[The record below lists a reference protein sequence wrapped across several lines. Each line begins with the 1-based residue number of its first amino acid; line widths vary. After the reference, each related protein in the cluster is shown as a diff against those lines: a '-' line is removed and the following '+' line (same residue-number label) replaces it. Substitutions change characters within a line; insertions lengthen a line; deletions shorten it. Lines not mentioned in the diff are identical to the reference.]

1 MGAEARIPAF
11 AAAGGVSGFLGH
23 NIRNVMSAFANLIPP
38 NEAERLAALRECC
51 ILDTEPEAAF
61 DDLARL
67 CAQLCEVPMAVVA
80 LVDAERVWLKARVGV
95 DMVEFPRARSLAS
108 LAVLQPQLF
117 AFSDIQTD
125 PALAGHPLVAAQL
138 GVRFFACQPLVLH
151 RHIIGGLCVMD
162 RRAGQL
168 RPEQSEALAI
178 LGRQVV
184 VQLELRQKLR
194 QHEEAEQALRAAEH
208 KYRDIFENV
217 VEGIFQTT
225 PDGHY
230 LAANARLA
238 QIYGYA
244 SPEELIAAVS
254 NIGHQLYVE
263 AGRREE
269 FIQAIQ
275 RDGEVHDFESRVYRR
290 DGSIIWIAENAR
302 VVRDAAGAVLYYE
315 GTVEDITAR
324 REAEDARRN
333 SELLYHSLVELL
345 PQSLFRKD
353 TGSRFTFVNRHFCD
367 ALKLEPNEIIGRT
380 DFDFF
385 PAPLAEQY
393 RRDDQEVMRTL
404 QPREQVEE
412 NVLPDGSRRYV
423 HVIKTPLFDNAGRVI
438 GVQGMFWDET
448 ERRRTEEAL
457 AHERDLLRALL
468 EAVPDS
474 IYFKDANSK
483 FLRCSRA
490 MAEKFHVADPEQL
503 IGKSDFDFFSQEHAQ
518 AAYEDEQRIVRTG
531 QALPSFKEKETWPD
545 GTETWVLTSK
555 MPLRNEHG
563 EVIGSFGMSKDITDL
578 VRAEEDLKQAHAAAV
593 ELANAKAQFLANMSH
608 EIRTPLNAII
618 GMTGLL
624 LDSELR
630 PEQRDCA
637 ETVRESGEALL
648 EIIDN
653 ILDLSRVE
661 AGRMTLESVEFDLR
675 EVVEKTTELLA
686 DRAQA
691 KGLEFVCWMDPEMN
705 SQVTGDPTRL
715 RQVLMNLIG
724 NAIKFT
730 ERGEVVLKVATVL
743 ETARQLSV
751 RFEVQ
756 DTGIGITAEARERIF
771 QPFVQADGST
781 TRRFGG
787 TGLGLSISRQLVELM
802 GGQIEV
808 RSQAGAGTTFAF
820 ELSFPR
826 PADAAATAPALP
838 AGLAGKRVL
847 LVDDS
852 ASSRVALA
860 SQLTAWGVEV
870 AEAATAPDAMSLLQ
884 TARDAGQPFDLAL
897 VDMEMPETDGIVLTE
912 AIRSDPANDRVRI
925 ALLVWLR
932 NRPDLTVLR
941 ALGINACLIKPVRR
955 SRLLTGLL
963 NALQDTPPAASPPAA
978 TPAPAAPPPAEGAR
992 LSLRVLVVED
1002 NSVNRKLALQ
1012 QLHKLGYTGH
1022 AVSGG
1027 LAALAELERE
1037 PYDLLLLDCQM
1048 PEMDGYETARRLR
1061 QVEGPATA
1069 AGTARRPLHIIAMT
1083 ANALEGDR
1091 EKCLAAGMDDYVSKP
1106 VRLSDLEAALR
1117 RGAERLLAGTPPRSP
1132 APAPA
1137 RPAGPVPA
1145 AAALAL
1151 ANLPTL
1157 DREAIEALR
1166 GLAPPGEPD
1175 PLPEFIGLFQTEA
1188 RAALE
1193 KIRAAVNSGDAAALR
1208 NAAHNLKGCASN
1220 LGARRLAAVA
1230 EQLEKRARTGDAAVP
1245 AEWLRSA
1252 EDEHARVTHAL
1263 VGEARPA

>member
-1 MGAEARIPAF
+1 
-11 AAAGGVSGFLGH
+11 
-23 NIRNVMSAFANLIPP
+23 MSAFANLIPP
-38 NEAERLAALRECC
+38 NEASRLAALRECR

-67 CAQLCEVPMAVVA
+67 CAHLCDVPMAVVA
-80 LVDAERVWLKARVGV
+80 FVDADRVWLKARVGV
-95 DMVEFPRARSLAS
+95 EVTESPRAQSLAS

-138 GVRFFACQPLVLH
+138 GVRFFACKPLVLEGQ
-151 RHIIGGLCVMD
+151 IIGGLCVMD

-168 RPEQSEALAI
+168 RPEQSEALEI

-184 VQLELRQKLR
+184 VQLELRKKLR
-194 QHEEAEQALRAAEH
+194 EHEEAEAALRAAEQ

-230 LAANARLA
+230 LAANRKLA
-238 QIYGYA
+238 EIYGYG

-254 NIGHQLYVE
+254 NIGHQLYVD
-263 AGRREE
+263 AGRRDE
-269 FIQAIQ
+269 FIEAIQ
-275 RDGEVHDFESRVYRR
+275 RDGEVRHFESLVHRR
-290 DGSIIWIAENAR
+290 DGTVILIAENAR
-302 VVRDAAGAVLYYE
+302 VVRGLAGEVLYYE

-324 REAEDARRN
+324 RETEDARRN

-345 PQSLFRKD
+345 PQCLFRKD
-353 TGSRFTFVNRHFCD
+353 TESRFTFVNRQFCD
-367 ALKLEPNEIIGRT
+367 ALKREPNEIIGRT

-393 RRDDQEVMRTL
+393 RRDDQEVMTTL
-404 QPREQVEE
+404 QAKEKVEE

-448 ERRRTEEAL
+448 ERRQTEEAL

-468 EAVPDS
+468 DNVPDS
-474 IYFKDANSK
+474 VYFKNANSK

-490 MAEKFHVADPEQL
+490 MAKKFHVADPEEL
-503 IGKSDFDFFSQEHAQ
+503 IGKSDFDFFSHEHAQ
-518 AAYEDEQRIVRTG
+518 AAFEDEQRIVRTG
-531 QALPSFKEKETWPD
+531 QPLPSLKEKETWPD

-555 MPLRNEHG
+555 MPLLNESG
-563 EVIGSFGMSKDITDL
+563 EVIGTFGMSKDITDL
-578 VRAEEDLKQAHAAAV
+578 VRAEEDLKKAHAAAV

-624 LDSELR
+624 LDSELQ

-661 AGRMTLESVEFDLR
+661 ARRMTLESVEFDLR
-675 EVVEKTTELLA
+675 ELVEKTSELLA

-691 KGLEFVCWMDPEMN
+691 KGLELVCWLDPDMD
-705 SQVTGDPTRL
+705 SRVCGDPTRL

-730 ERGEVVLKVATVL
+730 ERGEVVLKISTVM
-743 ETARQLSV
+743 ETSHQLSV

-756 DTGIGITAEARERIF
+756 DTGIGITPEARARIF
-771 QPFVQADGST
+771 NPFVQADGTT

-787 TGLGLSISRQLVELM
+787 TGLGLSISQQLVELM
-802 GGQIEV
+802 GGHIDL
-808 RSQAGAGTTFAF
+808 RSQAGAGTTFSF

-826 PADAAATAPALP
+826 PAEGTVAEPELP
-838 AGLAGKRVL
+838 AELAGKRVL
-847 LVDDS
+847 VVDDS

-860 SQLTAWGVEV
+860 SQLAAWGLEV
-870 AEAATAPDAMSLLQ
+870 AETGSAPDAMSLLQ
-884 TARDAGQPFDLAL
+884 EARQAGRPFDLAL
-897 VDMEMPETDGIVLTE
+897 VDMEMPDTDGIVLTE
-912 AIRSDPANDRVRI
+912 AIRSDPANDRVKI

-932 NRPDLTVLR
+932 NRPDAAVLR
-941 ALGINACLIKPVRR
+941 TVGISVCLIKPVRR

-963 NALQDTPPAASPPAA
+963 NALQDTPLAVPAPTPVAE
-978 TPAPAAPPPAEGAR
+978 TPAPTAAPRSA
-992 LSLRVLVVED
+992 LRVLVVED

-1037 PYDLLLLDCQM
+1037 SYDILLLDCQM

-1061 QVEGPATA
+1061 QLEAPETGA
-1069 AGTARRPLHIIAMT
+1069 AGTRRPLHIIAMT

-1091 EKCLAAGMDDYVSKP
+1091 EKCLVAGMDDYISKP
-1106 VRLSDLEAALR
+1106 VRLTDLEAALR
-1117 RGAERLLAGTPPRSP
+1117 RAAERVRSGSPPGHAVSHP
-1132 APAPA
+1132 FHAAK
-1137 RPAGPVPA
+1137 PVPA
-1145 AAALAL
+1145 AAELAL

-1157 DREAIEALR
+1157 DREAVNALR
-1166 GLAPPGEPD
+1166 ALAAPGEPD
-1175 PLPEFIGLFQTEA
+1175 PLPELISLFQYEA
-1188 RAALE
+1188 RAAVE
-1193 KIRAAVNSGDAAALR
+1193 KMRAASMAADATALC

-1230 EQLEKRARTGDAAVP
+1230 EQIEKRARTGDALA
-1245 AEWLRSA
+1245 AADLLRSA

-1263 VGEARPA
+1263 VAESRPT